1 MQVDITGHHVD
12 VTDALKDYVHSKMER
27 VKRHFDQLISVHV
40 VLSVE
45 KLRHQAEA
53 TIAVSGANLV
63 AVAEDADMYA
73 AIDAMTDKL
82 DRQAIKI
89 KEKKSNHR

>member
-1 MQVDITGHHVD
+1 MQVDITGQHVE
-12 VTDALKDYVHSKMER
+12 VTEPLKEYVHSKIER
-27 VKRHFDQLISVHV
+27 VKRHFDQLITVHV

-45 KLRHQAEA
+45 KLRQQAEA
-53 TIAVSGANLV
+53 TISVSGGNLV
-63 AVAEDADMYA
+63 ATAEDEDMYA
-73 AIDAMTDKL
+73 AIDAMVDKL